1 MFDAVIVGA
10 GLAGLS
16 CAVRME
22 AAGATVRLVEAED
35 APGGRIRTDLVEGF
49 RLDRGFQ
56 VLLTGY
62 PAAQDFFDLKALRL
76 KHFSNGALVWH
87 QGSYHHFA
95 DPFRGSLGAALR
107 LGFDGIV
114 PLKDKLLIAKLRGR
128 VKKGTVADLFTRD
141 ESTTRDYLRA
151 FGFSTRMIERF
162 FEPFFG
168 GIFLERE
175 LVTSSRLFEF
185 LFRMFAFSDA
195 AVPENGMEMLPRQLA
210 VQLKA
215 DTLQLNTRANGL
227 RRERDSFAISLE
239 NGSTL
244 NARTVVLAVPEIQAR
259 QIIANDLKTAK
270 PQGSKESNSGSRSR
284 QKRQAQRQEQDVQ
297 WNRTTTFYYSSHRT
311 PIADPILILNGE
323 GSKAGPVNNAVVMS
337 QVNPN
342 YAPPGAHLIAASV
355 VGQAPEAQSTMEK
368 LESEVR
374 QHLTLWFGLDV
385 ARWEVIAGY
394 PIAHALPLCRT
405 ALWEQT
411 AVRMTEGVY
420 VCGDYREQPSIQ
432 GALSSG
438 RRAAEAALRHVR

>member
-22 AAGATVRLVEAED
+22 AAGANVRLLEAED
-35 APGGRIRTDLVEGF
+35 APGGRIRTDIVDGF

-62 PAAQDFFDLKALRL
+62 PAAQEMLDLKSLRL
-76 KHFSNGALVWH
+76 KNFSTGALVRYE
-87 QGSYHHFA
+87 GKYHHFA
-95 DPFRGSLGAALR
+95 DPFRGSLAAALR
-107 LGFDGIV
+107 LAFDGIV
-114 PLKDKLLIAKLRGR
+114 PLKDKLLIAKLRGH
-128 VKKGTVADLFTRD
+128 VKKGTAADLFTRD
-141 ESTTRDYLRA
+141 ESTTREHLQA
-151 FGFSTRMIERF
+151 FGFSPQMIERF

-195 AVPENGMEMLPRQLA
+195 AVPENGMEMIPRQLA

-215 DTLQLNTRANGL
+215 DTLLLNTEATSL
-227 RRERDSFAISLE
+227 RRERDSFVV
-239 NGSTL
+239 GSKDGNAL
-244 NARTVVLAVPEIQAR
+244 NCRTVVLALPEPQAR
-259 QIIANDLKTAK
+259 QLIGNDIRTAK
-270 PQGSKESNSGSRSR
+270 SNTGSRSR
-284 QKRQAQRQEQDVQ
+284 QSRERQPRPRQSQDVQ

-323 GSKAGPVNNAVVMS
+323 GVKAGPVNNAVVMS

-342 YAPPGAHLIAASV
+342 YAPAGAHLIAASV

-374 QHLTLWFGLDV
+374 QHLTSWFGLDV
-385 ARWEVIAGY
+385 ARWNVIAGY

-438 RRAAEAALRHVR
+438 KRAAEAALRQLR